1 VPGYLVFTADERVVA
16 DASRLIAANYD
27 VRSLII
33 EDNIKPSSTAYL
45 GYYNSY
51 ARNDNIND
59 VTLNMDECK
68 AANNM
73 FEGSATPKVM
83 TFNGESRKLT
93 TMAQAFYDDWY
104 DDHRRIETI
113 NGQLYG
119 DSMINLSQAFFLQKK
134 LVTFNGFKNLGK
146 AYTQK
151 TAHYGNYTLDLGA
164 SSKLSYQ
171 SLINIINNL
180 YDLNITYGVYDAN
193 GTPGTGT
200 LYRQQLILGSTN
212 LAKLTA
218 EEKAIATNKG
228 WDLS

>member
-1 VPGYLVFTADERVVA
+1 LY
-16 DASRLIAANYD
+16 
-27 VRSLII
+27 
-33 EDNIKPSSTAYL
+33 
-45 GYYNSY
+45 
-51 ARNDNIND
+51 
-59 VTLNMDECK
+59 
-68 AANNM
+68 
-73 FEGSATPKVM
+73 
-83 TFNGESRKLT
+83 
-93 TMAQAFYDDWY
+93 QAFYDDWY
-104 DDHRRIETI
+104 SDHRRIETI

-119 DSMINLSQAFFLQKK
+119 DSLTNLTQAFFEQKK
-134 LVTFNGFKNLGK
+134 LVTFNGIKNLGK

-151 TAHYGNYTLDLGA
+151 TTHYGQYALNLGA

-212 LAKLTA
+212 LAKLTD